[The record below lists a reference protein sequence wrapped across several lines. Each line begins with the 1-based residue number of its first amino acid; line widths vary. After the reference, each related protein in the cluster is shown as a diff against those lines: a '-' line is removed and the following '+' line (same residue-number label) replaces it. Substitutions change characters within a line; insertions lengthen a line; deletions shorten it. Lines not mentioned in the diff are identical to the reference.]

1 MRSRLCSADI
11 LPILHW
17 ASNYSSEWRAFL
29 RLLEAFCARIFPV
42 SLTSGAPSARLRRT
56 IHGGFAEFTHYPA
69 LEDYLPILCEPA
81 QAMFRRWEERSKAKL
96 VRRDFC
102 TSQISPS
109 RRGTAA

>member
-1 MRSRLCSADI
+1 MTSFSPLA
-11 LPILHW
+11 L
-17 ASNYSSEWRAFL
+17 NAF
-29 RLLEAFCARIFPV
+29 ARIFPV

-96 VRRDFC
+96 VRRDFF
-102 TSQISPS
+102 TSQIFAQARFLP
-109 RRGTAA
+109 RGEEQWHEV